1 MTAIFPSL
9 PGLGWSVSKTPR
21 FATRIQRAISG
32 RELRVLDQPNPSWS
46 WTLTYAMLRDK
57 NDTRAASGPGVG
69 YDELRTLMGFFLQQ
83 QGAFAPF
90 LYDDPT
96 DDQALAQAIGTGDG
110 GTTIFQ
116 LVRTMGAALPGGG
129 FAEPITAPNTLSA
142 IYFDGV
148 RQSASGYSVDPAT
161 GLVTFASPP
170 PSGQIVTADFTY
182 YFRVRFGDDSADF
195 ENFLYQL
202 WALKQVKFQSVFV

>member
-1 MTAIFPSL
+1 MTAIFPVL
-9 PGLGWSVSKTPR
+9 PGLGWSVSKAPR
-21 FATRIQRAISG
+21 FATRIQRAVSG
-32 RELRVLDQPNPSWS
+32 RELRILDQPSPIWT
-46 WTLTYAMLRDK
+46 WTLTYEILRDR

-83 QGAFAPF
+83 QGSFQPF

-96 DDQALAQAIGTGDG
+96 DDRASAQAIGTGDG
-110 GTTIFQ
+110 SAVAFQ
-116 LVRTMGAALPGGG
+116 LVRTMSG
-129 FAEPITAPNTLSA
+129 FAEPITAPNAVGT
-142 IYFDGV
+142 IYFNGV
-148 RQSASGYSVDPAT
+148 RQSPSTYSVDNAT

-170 PSGQIVTADFTY
+170 PASQLVTVDFTY

-202 WALKQVKFQSVFV
+202 WSLKQVKFQSALV